1 VELPPSI
8 FYIEFMGIALSA
20 ATVLL
25 AFSLAMLGRFSSKEH
40 PKANRAF
47 VAISVLN
54 VLVGIGLLV
63 NASFS
68 QYRQTELLTDLSTAQ
83 QRLLAKQEDQL
94 RVGNELAGT
103 LTNAQRTTERISSE
117 LTHNTK
123 AVGTVLKETERALE
137 PIGEI
142 FFMCTLT
149 VSDTDPESA
158 TIIRALEQSDRL
170 DQASTPDIPEQL
182 RSLLRPPPRMGG
194 RVLPRSSPLFPKPTT
209 ALGALVDSAQVLL
222 HFYTQHRAPSFYVH
236 SKPPAPDLMTDIT
249 PTPELKWLMLTVP
262 DHTLVIDLSGG
273 VARGKW
279 GSTGAILSVRDL
291 VRAQAVVQPVF
302 DMPRV
307 TDNNVRELFLKK
319 WAQISLR
326 SLVMYT
332 GDGRRWVLDA
342 KSYEVVRARRDVPLF
357 VGSFKGPVRPDSNQ

>member
-1 VELPPSI
+1 
-8 FYIEFMGIALSA
+8 MGIALSV

-47 VAISVLN
+47 VAISFLN

-68 QYRQTELLTDLSTAQ
+68 QHRQTKLLTDLSTAQ

-137 PIGEI
+137 PLGDIGFI
-142 FFMCTLT
+142 CTLT

-158 TIIRALEQSDRL
+158 TITRALEQSDRPY
-170 DQASTPDIPEQL
+170 QASTLDIPEQL
-182 RSLLRPPPRMGG
+182 RSLLRPPPRIGG
-194 RVLPRSSPLFPKPTT
+194 RVLLRSSPLFPKPTT
-209 ALGALVDSAQVLL
+209 ALGALVDSVQVFL
-222 HFYTQHRAPSFYVH
+222 HFYTQHRPPSFYAH
-236 SKPPAPDLMTDIT
+236 SEPPPPDLMTDIT
-249 PTPELKWLMLTVP
+249 PAPELKWLMLTLP
-262 DHTLVIDLSGG
+262 DHTLVIQMSGD

-291 VRAQAVVQPVF
+291 VRAQAVLQPVF
-302 DMPRV
+302 DMPQV
-307 TDNNVRELFLKK
+307 TDSSIRDLFLKK
-319 WAQISLR
+319 WAQISLG

-342 KSYEVVRARRDVPLF
+342 KSSKVVRAQRDVPLF
-357 VGSFKGPVRPDSNQ
+357 VGSFRGPVRPDSNQ